1 MSEQTT
7 TQETNNEDKG
17 RCHGKHDH
25 HCHDH
30 HHHCHGHHGL
40 ARFFGILIVFGI
52 GFFSGKAMACEHGF
66 GHGGPQAFMSGKP
79 MDVERMGK
87 FADKRLEHM
96 LDEVKASDAQ
106 KEKASAIVKASLE
119 KGAPLAEQMRD
130 NHIQMRKLMSAAT
143 LDKAAIESMR
153 AEQIK
158 LADEASKQMTS
169 TMLAVADV
177 LTPEQRA
184 KLAEKMEKRRGWMHH
199 D

>member
-7 TQETNNEDKG
+7 TQETNNETTG
-17 RCHGKHDH
+17 RCNGKHDH
-25 HCHDH
+25 HCHGRRG
-30 HHHCHGHHGL
+30 HCL
-40 ARFFGILIVFGI
+40 ARFIGILVVFGI
-52 GFFSGKAMACEHGF
+52 GFFSGKAMACEHGM
-66 GHGGPQAFMSGKP
+66 GHGGPQAFMSGQP

-87 FADKRLEHM
+87 YADKRIERM
-96 LDEVKASDAQ
+96 LDDVKASDAQ

-119 KGAPLAEQMRD
+119 KGAPLAEKMRD
-130 NHIQMRKLMSAAT
+130 NHIQMRKLMSAPS
-143 LDKAAIESMR
+143 LDKAAIEAMR

-169 TMLAVADV
+169 TMLAVADI
-177 LTPEQRA
+177 LTPEQRT